1 MSCCL
6 LTVLTQG
13 GNDFSQKKKR
23 KGFIAFLEV
32 WKGVEGKLFFFCFFF
47 VVVLEKKILAS
58 PKQFCSVE
66 FKIEE
71 MIFFFLFTWFYEKIV
86 NGLVVWQVP

>member
-1 MSCCL
+1 MTSAKK
-6 LTVLTQG
+6 
-13 GNDFSQKKKR
+13 KKKR

-71 MIFFFLFTWFYEKIV
+71 MIFFFPLYLVLREDCKWFG
-86 NGLVVWQVP
+86 GLASTLAFFSSHI

>member
-1 MSCCL
+1 MTSA
-6 LTVLTQG
+6 
-13 GNDFSQKKKR
+13 KKK
-23 KGFIAFLEV
+23 KEKASLLFLKFGRG
-32 WKGVEGKLFFFCFFF
+32 WRGNYFSSAFFF

-71 MIFFFLFTWFYEKIV
+71 MIFFFPLYLVLREDCKWFG
-86 NGLVVWQVP
+86 GLASTLAFFSSHI